1 MAEASRVQEILD
13 RALAD
18 IAGARSTS
26 ELEQIRVTV
35 LGRSGQ
41 LTTLLRSLGSV
52 PAAER
57 PRVGQE
63 ANQAKLRIEERLG
76 ARVDELKREEHA
88 RALAAERVDL
98 TLPGRY
104 TPPGAVHPITRVQDE
119 IIEIFEGLGFSVA
132 EGPEVET
139 DYYNFA
145 ALNFPDDHPARDM
158 QDTFHLSPDTLLRTH
173 TSPVQI
179 RTMRAQRPPVRAIFP
194 GRVYRRDADI
204 THSPMFHQVEGLAV
218 DRHITM
224 ADLKTTLELFAREM
238 FGPRS
243 RLRFRASFFPF
254 TEPSAEA
261 DVLCF
266 LCGGEGCRVC
276 GDGWLEILGSGMVHP
291 NVLRNVG
298 YDPEEVTGWA
308 FGMGVERVAMLK
320 YRLDDIRLL
329 FENDLRFL
337 QQFAPPYSSPVS
349 TSPLGTVPLTL
360 PSPQRGEGPPSSP
373 SSSGKER
380 GQGSTSSVSPSGG
393 GGRAEGD
400 GGQARR

>member
-1 MAEASRVQEILD
+1 VGDLRVQAILD
-13 RALAD
+13 RALAE

-26 ELEQIRVTV
+26 GVEQVRVRV
-35 LGRSGQ
+35 LGRSGE
-41 LTTLLRSLGSV
+41 LTALLRSLGTI
-52 PAAER
+52 PAGDR

-63 ANQAKLRIEERLG
+63 ANQAKREIEARI
-76 ARVDELKREEHA
+76 
-88 RALAAERVDL
+88 AERVEALKRAERARARSAERLDL
-98 TLPGRY
+98 TLPGRRVI
-104 TPPGAVHPITRVQDE
+104 PGARHPVTRVQDE

-139 DYYNFA
+139 DYYNFS

-158 QDTFHLSPDTLLRTH
+158 QDTFHVTHDTLLRTH

-179 RTMRAQRPPVRAIFP
+179 RTMKAQRPPVRFIFP

-218 DRHITM
+218 DRHVTM
-224 ADLKTTLELFAREM
+224 ADLKATLELFARQM

-243 RLRFRASFFPF
+243 RLRFRPSFFPF

-266 LCGGEGCRVC
+266 LCGGTGCRVC
-276 GDGWLEILGSGMVHP
+276 KDGWLEILGSGMVHP

-308 FGMGVERVAMLK
+308 FGMGVDRVAMLK
-320 YRLDDIRLL
+320 YGIDDIRLL

-337 QQFAPPYSSPVS
+337 QQFAPA
-349 TSPLGTVPLTL
+349 
-360 PSPQRGEGPPSSP
+360 
-373 SSSGKER
+373 
-380 GQGSTSSVSPSGG
+380 GS
-393 GGRAEGD
+393 
-400 GGQARR
+400 